1 MNKNRPGSP
10 ARARARQELWRSRC
24 GCSGSVTGTWDS
36 GPGINQQRRQRGD
49 RGRDVTTTC
58 RTADV
63 QCSVVEIWCWL
74 ENFNL
79 SPVYLWCVYGV
90 CTVWC
95 AVYMVCVWCVYSI
108 IFLVYGVFVVCVWYV
123 YGVYMVYL
131 WCVYGKCM
139 VSVWCMCVWCNGAM
153 LCSCIVLMLD
163 AISAHAS
170 RPATGH

>member
-10 ARARARQELWRSRC
+10 ARARARQELWRSLGAAARAR
-24 GCSGSVTGTWDS
+24 SL
-36 GPGINQQRRQRGD
+36 GPGTRDLALINSGD
-49 RGRDVTTTC
+49 SAETAGEMSQLR
-58 RTADV
+58 ADV
-63 QCSVVEIWCWL
+63 QCNVVEIWCWL

-123 YGVYMVYL
+123 YSVYMVYL